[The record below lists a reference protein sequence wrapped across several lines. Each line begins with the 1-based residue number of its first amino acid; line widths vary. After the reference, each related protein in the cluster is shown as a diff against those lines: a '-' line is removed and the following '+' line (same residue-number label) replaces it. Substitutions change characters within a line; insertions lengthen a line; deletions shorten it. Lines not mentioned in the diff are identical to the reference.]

1 MMRAAAAVK
10 AELVAPR
17 PQLRHGRLRA
27 AWAAVGAVLL
37 GLLFTGLTVA
47 TVALWAID
55 PAYTHT
61 NPVVDLA
68 FLGLGMMVAVGF
80 ASQVRTPS
88 VAGLQQAVLAL
99 VALRPIVR
107 FRGSSLSSDTDWRKS
122 PCQPS
127 S

>member
-47 TVALWAID
+47 TVD